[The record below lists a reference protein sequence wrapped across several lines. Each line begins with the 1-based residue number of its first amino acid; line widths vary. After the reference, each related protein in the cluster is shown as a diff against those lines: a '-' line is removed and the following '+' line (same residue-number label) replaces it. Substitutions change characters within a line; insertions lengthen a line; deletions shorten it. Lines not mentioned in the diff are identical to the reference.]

1 MKGEKMAKHK
11 LLFEDEFDF
20 ELIGICSSH
29 SDYRLCWAIN
39 QSLGIS
45 LSKEQD
51 YSILEKKDREHLHSF
66 YSFFDEEEHIEY
78 YLIKNVSNNY
88 KRLVPEKDQVDYFM
102 VIKNNL
108 VRDIGL
114 MVNRLKENESVLTAF
129 VFEPNELKSKANL
142 IF

>member
-1 MKGEKMAKHK
+1 MLGE
-11 LLFEDEFDF
+11 LENNF
-20 ELIGICSSH
+20 SV
-29 SDYRLCWAIN
+29 
-39 QSLGIS
+39 
-45 LSKEQD
+45 
-51 YSILEKKDREHLHSF
+51 LEKKHGEHLHSF
-66 YSFFDEEEHIEY
+66 YEYYDEEEHIEY

-108 VRDIGL
+108 VKDVHE